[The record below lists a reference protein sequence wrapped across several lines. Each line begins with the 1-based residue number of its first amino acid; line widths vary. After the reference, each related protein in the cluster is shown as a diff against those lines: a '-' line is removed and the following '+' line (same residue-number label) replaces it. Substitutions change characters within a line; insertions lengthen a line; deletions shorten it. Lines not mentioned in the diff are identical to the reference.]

1 MIRRGVLLWTVLF
14 MRAVAT
20 WAGLPQPGPPST
32 DRRDFGIAFALFA
45 AGALGLLVL
54 RMKRNDSEDSQPPPR
69 AAARWRV
76 MRVMCWLLLISGPAF
91 SVFRASVVAAERRK
105 VLQTMSDIRRIATG
119 WEARLTELQPP
130 QSAGG
135 GITFVERNAK
145 APTVLPHTV
154 TSEQMAKVL
163 VPRYMVSFPMRDA
176 WGNEWLLALDQQLE
190 GSAIPAGGYAVAS
203 PGSDGRF
210 GPPTDGNVP
219 CAAWECDI
227 VFANG
232 QFVTQFPVGDDS
244 HDYR

>member
-1 MIRRGVLLWTVLF
+1 MIRRAVLRWILLLIP
-14 MRAVAT
+14 AVAT

-32 DRRDFGIAFALFA
+32 DGRDLGIAAALLA

-54 RMKRNDSEDSQPPPR
+54 RMKRNAGEESPPPGV
-69 AAARWRV
+69 AARRRI
-76 MRVMCWLLLISGPAF
+76 MRVVCWLLVISGPAF
-91 SVFRASVVAAERRK
+91 LIIRTSIVSAERRK
-105 VLQTMSDIRRIATG
+105 VLVTMSDMRRIATG
-119 WEARLTELQPP
+119 WETRLTELQPP

-145 APTVLPHTV
+145 AATVLPHTV

-163 VPRYMVSFPMRDA
+163 VPRYMDSFPMRDA
-176 WGNEWLLALDQQLE
+176 WGNEWLLALDQPLE
-190 GSAIPAGGYAVAS
+190 GSAVPAGGYAVAS

-219 CAAWECDI
+219 CVAWECDI